1 MTTTS
6 AFYIIII
13 EIKFIGK
20 GYGHM
25 EIKREHVDYEMVSK
39 LTYKDPTDSD
49 FHWHE
54 NMEIV
59 NLVDEPGRFL
69 VDGKIIDANPGD
81 IIVIKDQSVHRFMLE
96 KFTWVRIIQFRI
108 KILLNREI
116 AIKAIRS
123 HIKAEEIDEIPGLR
137 EKFNNLFALMD
148 KEGHAV
154 NALDNMFFQYLT
166 VALYILLMKHF
177 AEDETYNS
185 SKRDRKEFYRI
196 TEFINEHFRE
206 EINATIIGQKLFISR
221 SYATMLFLKF
231 SGIGLNEYIRS
242 LRVKYA
248 NQLMMD
254 GVSVTQAALESGF
267 QCVRT
272 FNNAYKAEMGTTP
285 TEYMKQINKQKKED
299 K

>member
-1 MTTTS
+1 
-6 AFYIIII
+6 
-13 EIKFIGK
+13 
-20 GYGHM
+20 M
-25 EIKREHVDYEMVSK
+25 EIKREHVDYEIISRTVEK
-39 LTYKDPTDSD
+39 NPVDSD

-59 NLVDEPGRFL
+59 HLIDEPGKFL
-69 VDGKIIDANPGD
+69 VDGRIIEANPGD
-81 IIVIKDQSVHRFMLE
+81 IVVIKDQSVHRFMLE
-96 KFTWVRIIQFRI
+96 KFTLVRIIQFRL

-116 AIKAIRS
+116 TIKAIRS
-123 HIKAEEIDEIPGLR
+123 HIKAEDIDSVPGLR
-137 EKFNNLFALMD
+137 EKLNKLFELMD
-148 KEGHAV
+148 KEYRTSDASE
-154 NALDNMFFQYLT
+154 NMFFQYIT
-166 VALYILLMKHF
+166 VSMYILLMKHF
-177 AEDETYNS
+177 AEDENYNS

-196 TEFINEHFRE
+196 TEYVNEHFKE

-248 NQLMMD
+248 NQLIID
-254 GVSVTQAALESGF
+254 GVSITQAALESGF

-285 TEYMKQINKQKKED
+285 TEYMKKLNKQKAKAD